1 MHLWF
6 HEIFVNHSDIKVI
19 LFLKRY
25 LVKTQ
30 ALLII
35 DEFKMNLPELSRA
48 RNPWPS
54 PPTHYFAYV
63 IFEWSLM
70 QL

>member
-1 MHLWF
+1 MRLWF

-35 DEFKMNLPELSRA
+35 DEFKLKLPELSRA
-48 RNPWPS
+48 KNPS
-54 PPTHYFAYV
+54 AQA
-63 IFEWSLM
+63 M
-70 QL
+70 A

>member
-1 MHLWF
+1 MRLWF
-6 HEIFVNHSDIKVI
+6 HEIFVNHSDIKKDI
-19 LFLKRY
+19 SLEEISRQN
-25 LVKTQ
+25 TGI
-30 ALLII
+30 II
-35 DEFKMNLPELSRA
+35 DEFELNLPELSRA
-48 RNPWPS
+48 KNPWPS